1 MGFVWPFSQFATVH
15 SLTLRHFPAC
25 HWVSPSFSRLL
36 RMCSPRDLGSKSKSF
51 RFRHLSVIRTN
62 GKKATPPC
70 PCGYLGH
77 FSGRCACT
85 PDRIASY
92 RSRIS
97 GPLLDRI
104 DLQVE
109 VPALRDIDLAEA
121 PAGEASS
128 SVRQRVEA
136 ARDRQLD
143 RQSRANARL
152 SGGEVERWCAPDAA
166 ARRLL
171 RDALSRLSLSARSF
185 HRVLKVART
194 IADLAGRPGVGA
206 GDVAEALAYRSAD
219 RGTVR

>member
-1 MGFVWPFSQFATVH
+1 
-15 SLTLRHFPAC
+15 
-25 HWVSPSFSRLL
+25 
-36 RMCSPRDLGSKSKSF
+36 
-51 RFRHLSVIRTN
+51 
-62 GKKATPPC
+62 
-70 PCGYLGH
+70 
-77 FSGRCACT
+77 
-85 PDRIASY
+85 
-92 RSRIS
+92 
-97 GPLLDRI
+97 
-104 DLQVE
+104 VE
-109 VPALRDIDLAEA
+109 VPAFREIDLSEA
-121 PAGEASS
+121 PAGETSS

-152 SGGEVERWCAPDAA
+152 SGGEVERWCAPDAP
-166 ARRLL
+166 ARSLL

>member
-1 MGFVWPFSQFATVH
+1 M
-15 SLTLRHFPAC
+15 
-25 HWVSPSFSRLL
+25 
-36 RMCSPRDLGSKSKSF
+36 
-51 RFRHLSVIRTN
+51 N
-62 GKKATPPC
+62 PC

-85 PDRIASY
+85 PDRIANY

-109 VPALRDIDLAEA
+109 VPAFRDIDLAEA

-136 ARDRQLD
+136 ARARQLD
-143 RQSRANARL
+143 RQSRANALL
-152 SGGEVERWCAPDAA
+152 SGGELERWCAPDAA

-171 RDALSRLSLSARSF
+171 RDAVSRLSLSARSF